1 MQLSGRLR
9 LNWSRRD
16 NFVVRPVTAASV
28 PTDLHSHGLD
38 EGAQR
43 ELHLAVIDTRSMG
56 LGEDFAGADTTVR
69 RRQPLTDTYKGLTA
83 QLACSLMPSGAV
95 LGTFTK

>member
-43 ELHLAVIDTRSMG
+43 ELHFAVIDTRSIPN
-56 LGEDFAGADTTVR
+56 DR
-69 RRQPLTDTYKGLTA
+69 
-83 QLACSLMPSGAV
+83 
-95 LGTFTK
+95 